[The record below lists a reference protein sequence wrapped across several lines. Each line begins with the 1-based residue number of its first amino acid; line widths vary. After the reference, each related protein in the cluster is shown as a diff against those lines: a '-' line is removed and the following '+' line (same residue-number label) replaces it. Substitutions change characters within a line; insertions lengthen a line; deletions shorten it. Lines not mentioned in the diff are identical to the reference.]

1 MNPVTPGLV
10 ARHLL
15 PTYYA
20 KVVPLRT
27 YLSEVSPSSLVP
39 CNESF
44 HDAAT
49 VSAAWQLILDGL
61 VAMPNGIDAPSSRE
75 GGYGLDSLNHVDD
88 HAAVLHNVLEQAQYA
103 IYTQRRRDILLL
115 GFHYSAGRLVQ
126 THWNSIVQTFLE
138 NPAWHLLLQ
147 RMGSTAFMRLLCST
161 AYFFPAA
168 PDHDCYVQM
177 WGVPLTEQIG
187 RAHV

>member
-49 VSAAWQLILDGL
+49 DSAAWQLILDGL

-75 GGYGLDSLNHVDD
+75 GGYGLDSLNHVDN

-115 GFHYSAGRLVQ
+115 SLIH
-126 THWNSIVQTFLE
+126 I
-138 NPAWHLLLQ
+138 
-147 RMGSTAFMRLLCST
+147 
-161 AYFFPAA
+161 
-168 PDHDCYVQM
+168 
-177 WGVPLTEQIG
+177 
-187 RAHV
+187 